1 MIARSAQQ
9 CAPSLFL
16 DQLCRVCLW
25 LDDGPDIA
33 DVLSVCITGY
43 FVFRE
48 EIQRRAIVSHQQ
60 RICINLDGVQLAF
73 ECSGSKA
80 IIYANGIRRPV
91 LGAVTRAG
99 AYARCVLGKSI

>member
-48 EIQRRAIVSHQQ
+48 EIQRRAIVGHQQ
-60 RICINLDGVQLAF
+60 RIRINLDGVQLAF
-73 ECSGSKA
+73 ECPGGKA
-80 IIYANGIRRPV
+80 IIYADSIRRPV
-91 LGAVTRAG
+91 LGTVTPPG
-99 AYARCVLGKSI
+99 AYARSFLAK